1 MKNLLKKRDENRGR
15 QDRKREKLYGSGT
28 LFRQ

>member
-1 MKNLLKKRDENRGR
+1 MKNLLKKRGENRER
-15 QDRKREKLYGSGT
+15 QDRKREKLYGSGN